1 MSAYLWLAA
10 AFVLA
15 VAASRADRLRPVL
28 CTLALTAWL
37 LALGAAIVGHP

>member
-10 AFVLA
+10 AFVLGI
-15 VAASRADRLRPVL
+15 AASRADRLRPVL

-37 LALGAAIVGHP
+37 LALGSSIVRHP

>member
-15 VAASRADRLRPVL
+15 VAASRLERARPVL

-37 LALGAAIVGHP
+37 LALGVDVGGHP

>member
-10 AFVLA
+10 SFALGLG
-15 VAASRADRLRPVL
+15 ASRADRYRPVL

-37 LALGAAIVGHP
+37 LALGASIGEHK